1 MKTIRLY
8 IFLTLIGVLA
18 ISCDSILDI
27 DTKHALPEEKI
38 TTVEGAEG
46 MVIGVYDLLQS
57 PLYFGRDMITLP
69 EVLGDNVKLSISAS
83 RYKNQYSFQPRA
95 QIDIWTTAYSQIGSL
110 NEAIVNLNKLDQ
122 GPKVKAVLGEAQFL
136 RAFNYFYLAMTY
148 SRVPAYL
155 VGGFDLCVPLIL
167 EPFYNS
173 GGNIS
178 ETASEPRSTVTA
190 VWNQIEADLKDAFA
204 NLENNDAGMAPAR
217 ISAIGVKAFM
227 SRFYL
232 YKEDW
237 QNSVDAAT
245 YVINNSSIPVYTGAY
260 REIFSK
266 GAESLFQLVYTTS
279 DNLGSSSLQA
289 MYGTYD
295 DGFRDADG
303 FGNGKGSGEANL
315 SLSNE
320 FMAAIDQTNDTRF
333 TVTRKVRESGQELW
347 WTTKYNSWGGI
358 FGLDNIPLIRISE
371 VYLNRAE
378 AYAQLKSY
386 DLSRADVNHVRT
398 KRNIGETVATNA
410 NLLNEVLLQRRLEL
424 AFEGHRF
431 FDMKRM
437 GKPITRPDGSPTI
450 PYEDYRVVA
459 PIGVTELDVNK
470 KLVNNPGY

>member
-1 MKTIRLY
+1 MKTTRLY
-8 IFLTLIGVLA
+8 IFLILIGVLA
-18 ISCDSILDI
+18 ISCDSLLDI
-27 DTKHALPEEKI
+27 DTKHALPEDKI

-46 MVIGVYDLLQS
+46 MVIGVYDMLQS
-57 PLYFGRDMITLP
+57 PTYFGRDMITLP
-69 EVLGDNVKLSISAS
+69 EVLADNVKLSVTAS
-83 RYKNQYSFQPRA
+83 RYKSQYSFQPRA

-110 NEAIVNLNKLDQ
+110 NEAIVNLGKLDQ
-122 GPKVKAVLGEAQFL
+122 GSKVKAVLGEAQFL

-155 VGGFDLCVPLIL
+155 VGGFDLCVPLVLTPVDKID
-167 EPFYNS
+167 
-173 GGNIS
+173 
-178 ETASEPRSTVTA
+178 ETVSQPRATVTA
-190 VWNQIEADLKDAFA
+190 VWDQIEKDLKDAFA
-204 NLENNDAGMAPAR
+204 NLENNDSGLAPAR

-232 YKEDW
+232 YKGSW

-245 YVINNSSIPVYTGAY
+245 YVINNSSTPVYTGAY
-260 REIFSK
+260 TNIFSK
-266 GAESLFQLVYTTS
+266 GAESIFELVYSTS
-279 DNLGSSSLQA
+279 ENLGSSSLQA

-320 FMAAIDQTNDTRF
+320 FMAAIDMVNDKRF
-333 TVTRKVRESGQELW
+333 TATRKVRQSGQELW

-358 FGLDNIPLIRISE
+358 FGFDNIPLLRISE

-386 DLSRADVNHVRT
+386 DLSRADVNHLRT
-398 KRNIGETVATNA
+398 KRNIGEATATND
-410 NLLNEVLLQRRLEL
+410 NLLSEVLLQRRLEL

-431 FDMKRM
+431 FDLKRQ
-437 GKPITRPDGSPTI
+437 GKPITRPEGNPTI
-450 PYEDYRVVA
+450 LYSDFRVVA
-459 PIGVTELDVNK
+459 PIGTTEMDVNK